1 MSDVVQDP
9 VVVDIPS
16 SGGIDFPA
24 DMVSTTSDAPVAA
37 KVEEKPAA
45 KVEEKAADSE
55 PDKPEFKKPAWVR
68 WTDEGGMR
76 IEPGSG
82 ASVDEHGNITIDPEV
97 AQRMATKRVMRTRDE
112 ERARA
117 DRLLREERA
126 KFERELAEARGK
138 PKDSSDKSTDKPW
151 ASKGAAEPDLDDFD
165 TVPEFTKAMIEW
177 DRAQREDPKP
187 DTKDDG
193 PKLDSDGLPTRDSFE
208 SDEEWNEA
216 VADAK
221 FDRAHG
227 EHIQAVL
234 KEGAAL
240 YEDYQQIVGTLTPP
254 RETLEAILDSDNS
267 AEILY
272 HLGSHPDELEKL
284 QGLSG
289 SRLHKAIGRIEDAL
303 STPQGTVVSN
313 APTATPKGPSIQPVP
328 VIKPT
333 RGAAP
338 PRTNPVELAAQP
350 DADAYFAHLKSIG
363 V

>member
-9 VVVDIPS
+9 IVVDVP
-16 SGGIDFPA
+16 SGGIDYPA
-24 DMVSTTSDAPVAA
+24 DMVVTTSDAPAAAAVEKVA
-37 KVEEKPAA
+37 
-45 KVEEKAADSE
+45 EKAAE
-55 PDKPEFKKPAWVR
+55 PDKADEKPEFKKPAWVR

-193 PKLDSDGLPTRDSFE
+193 PKLDSDGLPARDSFE

>member
-24 DMVSTTSDAPVAA
+24 DMISTMSDAPVAA

-187 DTKDDG
+187 AIKDDG

-303 STPQGTVVSN
+303 NTPQGTVVSN